1 MVSYNQTENKGDIK
15 MTRYNLWLYD
25 DKHNEKRLE
34 VYNTFEQAERRGKW
48 CVESTNVHFHYD
60 RYEIIVAVIKL

>member
-34 VYNTFEQAERRGKW
+34 VYNDYERAERRGQW
-48 CVESTNVHFHYD
+48 CVESTNIHFHYD
-60 RYEIIVAVIKL
+60 RYEIIAAVIKL

>member
-1 MVSYNQTENKGDIK
+1 
-15 MTRYNLWLYD
+15 MTRYNLWLYN

-48 CVESTNVHFHYD
+48 
-60 RYEIIVAVIKL
+60 

>member
-1 MVSYNQTENKGDIK
+1 

-34 VYNTFEQAERRGKW
+34 VYNTLDQAERRGKW
-48 CVESTNVHFHYD
+48 CVESTNIHFHYD
-60 RYEIIVAVIKL
+60 RYEIIVAHFHL